1 MVKPFLKWA
10 GGKSRLVSTIE
21 PHLHGKRL
29 LEPFAGSCALFLG
42 SQFPQAVLADVNGD
56 LIALYQHLQGPQG
69 GAFIDATAAYFTPA
83 HNTQDVYTTLR
94 DRFNA
99 LSVGTQERASLFVY
113 LNRHAFNGLCRYNA
127 KGGFNVPYGRYAKDP
142 SFPREAMNM
151 FRARTQ
157 SCTFVQQGFDAT
169 FAQAQAGDAVYAD
182 PPYVP
187 LSDTAY
193 FSNYATGGFGWDAH
207 QRLAQAAADARDRG
221 ALVAISNHVTP
232 AIVDL
237 YESLGG
243 DCSVQFGVQR
253 TVSARSSS
261 RTKAPEMLAIF
272 RP

>member
-21 PHLHGKRL
+21 PHLQGERL
-29 LEPFAGSCALFLG
+29 IEPFAGSCALFLG
-42 SQFPQAVLADVNGD
+42 SQFPRAILADVNGD

-69 GAFIDATAAYFTPA
+69 GAFIDRAETLFTAE
-83 HNTQDVYTTLR
+83 HNTEEGYKALR
-94 DRFNA
+94 ARFNA
-99 LSVGTQERASLFVY
+99 LTIGDPERASIFVY

-127 KGGFNVPYGRYAKDP
+127 SGGFNVPYARPKAPG
-142 SFPREAMNM
+142 FPRPAMEA
-151 FRARTQ
+151 FIARTQ
-157 SCTFVQQGFDAT
+157 GCVFACQGFDAT
-169 FAQAQAGDAVYAD
+169 IAEARAGDAVYAD

-187 LSDTAY
+187 LSATAS
-193 FSNYATGGFGWDAH
+193 FAGYATGGFAWEDH
-207 QRLAQAAADARDRG
+207 ERLAKAAAAARDRG

-232 AIVDL
+232 EIVAL

-253 TVSARSSS
+253 TVSARSES